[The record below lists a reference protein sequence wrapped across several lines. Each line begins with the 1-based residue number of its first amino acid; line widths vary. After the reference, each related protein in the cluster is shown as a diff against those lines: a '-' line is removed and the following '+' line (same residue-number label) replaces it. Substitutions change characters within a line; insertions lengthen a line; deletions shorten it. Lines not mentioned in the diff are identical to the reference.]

1 MPVRKVLRI
10 GDPRLREIAR
20 PVPDYDTPEL
30 HALVG
35 DMKDTMDAYDGAGL
49 AATQIGVLQRVM
61 IFGIASNPRYPDVE
75 PFPMTVLVNPAYE
88 VLSAERTSGWEG
100 CLSVPGMRALVPR
113 NSRIRYRGF
122 DEFGQAIEREVDGF
136 HARVFQHEF
145 DHLEG
150 VLYTDKI
157 EDPLSFGFT
166 EELQAAKLI

>member
-1 MPVRKVLRI
+1 M
-10 GDPRLREIAR
+10 
-20 PVPDYDTPEL
+20 
-30 HALVG
+30 
-35 DMKDTMDAYDGAGL
+35 
-49 AATQIGVLQRVM
+49 
-61 IFGIASNPRYPDVE
+61 
-75 PFPMTVLVNPAYE
+75 
-88 VLSAERTSGWEG
+88 
-100 CLSVPGMRALVPR
+100 PR

-166 EELQAAKLI
+166 EELKAAKLI